1 MKNQLFLVLS
11 LLVFEMSFS
20 QTGSDKKGTPGIVAG
35 WNSATV
41 GVKDSDV
48 SADPASGF
56 YVGILWEQKLAPLFR
71 LQSGIKYNK
80 NGYTYGN
87 IPGYDRT
94 VLNYLSVPL
103 ALKVKVG
110 PIYGIGGVYGA
121 YRMGSVDKYS
131 NGNDIKISTDDIKR
145 MDFGGSVGL
154 GFQILII
161 GIEARYNFGL
171 SNVNAGEVGKYNNR
185 YLELGAHVKLGK

>member
-1 MKNQLFLVLS
+1 MKNLLIIALSS
-11 LLVFEMSFS
+11 LLFEVSFA
-20 QTGSDKKGTPGIVAG
+20 QTGGDKKGTPGIVAG

-56 YVGILWEQKLAPLFR
+56 YLGIIWEQKLAPIFR

-80 NGYTYGN
+80 NGYSYGN

-94 VLNYLSVPL
+94 VLNYLSVPV

-110 PIYGIGGVYGA
+110 PLYGLGGVYGA

-145 MDFGGSVGL
+145 MDFGGTLGL

-161 GIEARYNFGL
+161 GIESRYNWGFT
-171 SNVNAGEVGKYNNR
+171 NVNAIDMGKYNNR
-185 YLELGAHVKLGK
+185 YFELGAHVKLGK